1 MRISSPSNEK
11 IKLVVQLQSKASA
24 RRKQKM
30 FVVEGIRMYE
40 EIPASDL
47 VYTYVS
53 ESYYNEVIKTG
64 KLSNKA
70 KDNLGL
76 KEYFIVADNVFKNMS
91 DTVTPQG
98 ILAVV
103 KQKEYTLEDIMS
115 TKTNGQALEN
125 NTTNNNGRA
134 FIVLESIQDPGN
146 LGTIVRTAEG
156 AGVSG
161 IIMNKETVDIYNSK
175 VIRSTM
181 GSMYRVPFIVT
192 ENLEETINEL
202 KKNNITV
209 FAAHLK
215 GDEYYAKD
223 LYKGDVAFLIGNEGN
238 GLSDEIAKMADKYV
252 KIPMDGMVESLNAS
266 VAAAILMYEA
276 KRQRDC

>member
-11 IKLVVQLQSKASA
+11 IKLVTQLQSKASA

-40 EIPASDL
+40 EVPTSDL
-47 VYTYVS
+47 IATYVS
-53 ESYYNEVIKTG
+53 ETYYNEVIRAG
-64 KLSNKA
+64 KLSKAA
-70 KDNLGL
+70 KDNLAVR
-76 KEYFIVADNVFKNMS
+76 EYYIVADSVFKNMS

-98 ILAVV
+98 ILAIA
-103 KQKEYTLEDIMS
+103 KQKEYTLDDILSLSM
-115 TKTNGQALEN
+115 N
-125 NTTNNNGRA
+125 NQDTSNEQKSGRA
-134 FIVLESIQDPGN
+134 FIILESIQDPGN
-146 LGTIVRTAEG
+146 LGTILRTAEG

-181 GSMYRVPFIVT
+181 GSVYRVPFMVT
-192 ENLEETINEL
+192 DNLSETIDEL
-202 KKNNITV
+202 KKNNVTV

-215 GDEYYAKD
+215 GEEYYAKD

-252 KIPMDGMVESLNAS
+252 KIPMEGMVESLNAS

-276 KRQRDC
+276 KRQRDL

>member
-1 MRISSPSNEK
+1 MRISSPANEK
-11 IKLVVQLQSKASA
+11 IKLVTQLQSKASA

-40 EIPASDL
+40 EIPSSDL
-47 VYTYVS
+47 VATYVS
-53 ESYYNEVIKTG
+53 EKYYDETIKAG
-64 KLSNKA
+64 KLSKEA
-70 KDNLGL
+70 KTNLEL
-76 KEYFIVADNVFKNMS
+76 KEYYIVADSVFKNMS

-98 ILAVV
+98 ILAIV
-103 KQKEYTLEDIMS
+103 KQKEYSLTDMLKSNDDKKS
-115 TKTNGQALEN
+115 KV
-125 NTTNNNGRA
+125 
-134 FIVLESIQDPGN
+134 FIILESIQDPGN

-156 AGVSG
+156 AGVAG

-181 GSMYRVPFIVT
+181 GSMCRVPFIVT
-192 ENLEETINEL
+192 ENLSETIDEL
-202 KKNNITV
+202 KKNNVTV

-215 GDEYYAKD
+215 GEEYYAKD
-223 LYKGDVAFLIGNEGN
+223 LYKGSVAFLIGNEGN
-238 GLSDEIAKMADKYV
+238 GLSDEIAKMADKYI
-252 KIPMDGMVESLNAS
+252 KIPMEGMVESLNAS

>member
-11 IKLVVQLQSKASA
+11 IKLVTQLQSKASA

-40 EIPASDL
+40 EIPTSDL
-47 VYTYVS
+47 IATYVS
-53 ESYYNEVIKTG
+53 ETYYNEVIRAG
-64 KLSNKA
+64 KLSKAA
-70 KDNLGL
+70 KDNLAVR
-76 KEYFIVADNVFKNMS
+76 EYYIVADSVFKNMS

-98 ILAVV
+98 ILAIA
-103 KQKEYTLEDIMS
+103 KQKEYTLDDILSLSM
-115 TKTNGQALEN
+115 N
-125 NTTNNNGRA
+125 NQDTSNEQKSGRA
-134 FIVLESIQDPGN
+134 FIILESIQDPGN
-146 LGTIVRTAEG
+146 LGTILRTAEG

-181 GSMYRVPFIVT
+181 GSVYRVPFMVT
-192 ENLEETINEL
+192 DNLSETIDEL
-202 KKNNITV
+202 KKNNVTV

-215 GDEYYAKD
+215 GEEYYAKD

-252 KIPMDGMVESLNAS
+252 KIPMEGMVESLNAS

-276 KRQRDC
+276 KRQRDL

>member
-1 MRISSPSNEK
+1 MRISSPANEK
-11 IKLVVQLQSKASA
+11 IKLVTQLQSKASA

-40 EIPASDL
+40 EIPASEL
-47 VYTYVS
+47 VATYVS
-53 ESYYNEVIKTG
+53 EKYYDETIKAG
-64 KLSNKA
+64 KLSKEAKA
-70 KDNLGL
+70 NLSL
-76 KEYFIVADNVFKNMS
+76 RDYYIVADSVFKNMS

-98 ILAVV
+98 ILAIV
-103 KQKEYTLEDIMS
+103 KQKEYNLSDML
-115 TKTNGQALEN
+115 KTNN
-125 NTTNNNGRA
+125 DNKSKV
-134 FIVLESIQDPGN
+134 FMVLESIQDPGN

-156 AGVSG
+156 AGVAG

-192 ENLEETINEL
+192 EDLAETINEL
-202 KKNNITV
+202 KKNNVTI

-238 GLSDEIAKMADKYV
+238 GLSYDIAKKADKYI

-276 KRQRDC
+276 KRQRSCN

>member
-11 IKLVVQLQSKASA
+11 IKLVVQLQSKASV

-70 KDNLGL
+70 KDNLAL

-115 TKTNGQALEN
+115 TKTNDQALEN
-125 NTTNNNGRA
+125 TTTNNNGRA

-238 GLSDEIAKMADKYV
+238 GLSDDIAKMADKYV
-252 KIPMDGMVESLNAS
+252 KIPMEGMVESLNAS

>member
-1 MRISSPSNEK
+1 MRISSPANEK
-11 IKLVVQLQSKASA
+11 IKLVSQLQSKASA

-40 EIPASDL
+40 EIPASEL
-47 VYTYVS
+47 VATYVS
-53 ESYYNEVIKTG
+53 EKYYDETIKAG
-64 KLSNKA
+64 KLSKEAKA
-70 KDNLGL
+70 NLSIRD
-76 KEYFIVADNVFKNMS
+76 YYIVADSVFKNMS

-98 ILAVV
+98 ILAIV
-103 KQKEYTLEDIMS
+103 KQKEYSLEDII
-115 TKTNGQALEN
+115 
-125 NTTNNNGRA
+125 NNGKDKV

-156 AGVSG
+156 AGVAG

-181 GSMYRVPFIVT
+181 GSVYRVPFMVT
-192 ENLEETINEL
+192 ENLSETIDEL
-202 KKNNITV
+202 KKNKVTV

-215 GDEYYAKD
+215 GDEYYAQN
-223 LYKGDVAFLIGNEGN
+223 LYEGSVAFLIGNEGN
-238 GLSDEIAKMADKYV
+238 GLSDEIAKKADKYV

-266 VAAAILMYEA
+266 VAAAVLMYEA
-276 KRQRDC
+276 KRQKA

>member
-11 IKLVVQLQSKASA
+11 IKLVIQLQSKASA

-40 EIPASDL
+40 EIPAEEL
-47 VYTYVS
+47 VATYVS
-53 ESYYNEVIKTG
+53 ENFYNEVIKEK
-64 KLSNKA
+64 KLSNEA
-70 KDNLGL
+70 KKNLSL
-76 KEYFIVADNVFKNMS
+76 QDYYIVPDSLFKNMS

-98 ILAVV
+98 ILAIVR
-103 KQKEYTLEDIMS
+103 QKEYTLEEIMS
-115 TKTNGQALEN
+115 LKNG
-125 NTTNNNGRA
+125 THV
-134 FIVLESIQDPGN
+134 FVILESIQDPGN

-181 GSMYRVPFIVT
+181 GSVYRVPFIVT
-192 ENLEETINEL
+192 ENLIETIETL
-202 KKNNITV
+202 KKHNVTV

-223 LYKGDVAFLIGNEGN
+223 LYKKNVAFLIGNEGN
-238 GLSDEIAKMADKYV
+238 GLSDDIANMADKYV
-252 KIPMDGMVESLNAS
+252 KIPMEGMVESLNAS
-266 VAAAILMYEA
+266 VAAAIFMYEA
-276 KRQRDC
+276 KRQRDA

>member
-1 MRISSPSNEK
+1 MRISSPANEK
-11 IKLVVQLQSKASA
+11 IKLVTQLQSKASA

-40 EIPASDL
+40 EIPASEL
-47 VYTYVS
+47 VATYVS
-53 ESYYNEVIKTG
+53 EKYYDETIKAG
-64 KLSNKA
+64 KLSKEAKA
-70 KDNLGL
+70 NLSIRD
-76 KEYFIVADNVFKNMS
+76 YYIVADSVFKNMS

-98 ILAVV
+98 ILAIV
-103 KQKEYTLEDIMS
+103 KQKEYSLEDII
-115 TKTNGQALEN
+115 
-125 NTTNNNGRA
+125 NNGKDKV

-156 AGVSG
+156 AGVAG

-181 GSMYRVPFIVT
+181 GSVYRVPFMVT
-192 ENLEETINEL
+192 ENLSETIEEL
-202 KKNNITV
+202 KKNNVTV

-215 GDEYYAKD
+215 GDEYYAQN
-223 LYKGDVAFLIGNEGN
+223 LYEGSVAFLIGNEGN
-238 GLSDEIAKMADKYV
+238 GLSDEIAKKADKYV

-266 VAAAILMYEA
+266 VAAAVLMYEA
-276 KRQRDC
+276 KRQKA

>member
-1 MRISSPSNEK
+1 MRISSPANEK
-11 IKLVVQLQSKASA
+11 IKLVTQLQSKASA

-40 EIPASDL
+40 EIPASEL
-47 VYTYVS
+47 VATYVS
-53 ESYYNEVIKTG
+53 EKYYDETIKAG
-64 KLSNKA
+64 KLSKEAKA
-70 KDNLGL
+70 NLSIRD
-76 KEYFIVADNVFKNMS
+76 YYIVADSVFKNMS

-98 ILAVV
+98 ILAIV
-103 KQKEYTLEDIMS
+103 KQKEYSLEDII
-115 TKTNGQALEN
+115 
-125 NTTNNNGRA
+125 NNGKDKV

-156 AGVSG
+156 AGVAG

-181 GSMYRVPFIVT
+181 GSVYRVPFMVT
-192 ENLEETINEL
+192 ENLSETIEEL
-202 KKNNITV
+202 KKNNVTV

-215 GDEYYAKD
+215 GDEYYAQN
-223 LYKGDVAFLIGNEGN
+223 LYEGSVAFLIGNEGN
-238 GLSDEIAKMADKYV
+238 GLSDEIAKKADKYV

-266 VAAAILMYEA
+266 VASAILMYEA
-276 KRQRDC
+276 KRQKAQ

>member
-1 MRISSPSNEK
+1 MRISSPANEK

-40 EIPASDL
+40 EIPREDL
-47 VYTYVS
+47 VATYVS
-53 ESYYNEVIKTG
+53 ENYYNEVIKAG
-64 KLSNKA
+64 KLSKEA
-70 KDNLGL
+70 KNNLNVRD
-76 KEYFIVADNVFKNMS
+76 YYIVADSVFKNMS

-98 ILAVV
+98 ILAIA
-103 KQKEYTLEDIMS
+103 KQKEYTLEEMLAMDAKEKS
-115 TKTNGQALEN
+115 DK
-125 NTTNNNGRA
+125 GRA
-134 FIVLESIQDPGN
+134 FIILESIQDPGN
-146 LGTIVRTAEG
+146 LGTILRTAEG

-181 GSMYRVPFIVT
+181 GSVYRVPFMVT
-192 ENLEETINEL
+192 ENLPETINEL
-202 KKNNITV
+202 KKNNVTV
-209 FAAHLK
+209 FAAHLR

-223 LYKGDVAFLIGNEGN
+223 LYKGSVAFLIGNEGN
-238 GLSDEIAKMADKYV
+238 GLSDDIAKMADKYV

-276 KRQRDC
+276 KRQRES

>member
-1 MRISSPSNEK
+1 
-11 IKLVVQLQSKASA
+11 
-24 RRKQKM
+24 M

-40 EIPASDL
+40 EIPKEDL
-47 VYTYVS
+47 VTTYVS
-53 ESYYNEVIKTG
+53 ENYYNEVIKAG
-64 KLSNKA
+64 KLSKEA
-70 KDNLGL
+70 KNNLNVRD
-76 KEYFIVADNVFKNMS
+76 YYIVADSVFKNMS

-98 ILAVV
+98 ILAIA
-103 KQKEYTLEDIMS
+103 KQKEYTLEEMLAMDAKEKS
-115 TKTNGQALEN
+115 DK
-125 NTTNNNGRA
+125 GRA
-134 FIVLESIQDPGN
+134 FIILESIQDPGN
-146 LGTIVRTAEG
+146 LGTIIRTAEG

-181 GSMYRVPFIVT
+181 GSVYRVPFMVT
-192 ENLEETINEL
+192 ENLPETINEL
-202 KKNNITV
+202 KKNNVTV

-223 LYKGDVAFLIGNEGN
+223 LYKGSVAFLIGNEGN
-238 GLSDEIAKMADKYV
+238 GLSDDIAKMADKYV

-276 KRQRDC
+276 KRQREF

>member
-1 MRISSPSNEK
+1 MRISSPANEK
-11 IKLVVQLQSKASA
+11 IKLVTQLQSKASA

-40 EIPASDL
+40 EIPASEL
-47 VYTYVS
+47 VATYVS
-53 ESYYNEVIKTG
+53 EKYYDETIKGG
-64 KLSNKA
+64 KLSKEAKA
-70 KDNLGL
+70 NLSIRD
-76 KEYFIVADNVFKNMS
+76 YYIVADSVFKNMS

-98 ILAVV
+98 ILAIV
-103 KQKEYTLEDIMS
+103 KQKEYSLEDII
-115 TKTNGQALEN
+115 
-125 NTTNNNGRA
+125 NNGKDKV

-156 AGVSG
+156 AGVAG

-181 GSMYRVPFIVT
+181 GSVYRVPFMVT
-192 ENLEETINEL
+192 ENLAETIEEL
-202 KKNNITV
+202 KKNKVTV

-215 GDEYYAKD
+215 GDEYYAKN
-223 LYKGDVAFLIGNEGN
+223 LYEGSVAFLIGNEGN

-276 KRQRDC
+276 KRQKA

>member
-1 MRISSPSNEK
+1 MRISSPANEK
-11 IKLVVQLQSKASA
+11 IKLVTQLQSKASA

-40 EIPASDL
+40 EIPASEL
-47 VYTYVS
+47 VATYVS
-53 ESYYNEVIKTG
+53 EKYYDETIKAG
-64 KLSNKA
+64 KLSKEAKA
-70 KDNLGL
+70 NLSIRD
-76 KEYFIVADNVFKNMS
+76 YYIVADSVFKNMS

-98 ILAVV
+98 ILAIV
-103 KQKEYTLEDIMS
+103 KQKEYSLEDII
-115 TKTNGQALEN
+115 
-125 NTTNNNGRA
+125 NNGKDKV

-156 AGVSG
+156 AGVAG

-181 GSMYRVPFIVT
+181 GSVYRVPFMVT
-192 ENLEETINEL
+192 ENLSETIDEL
-202 KKNNITV
+202 KKNKVTV

-215 GDEYYAKD
+215 GDEYYAQN
-223 LYKGDVAFLIGNEGN
+223 LYEGSVAFLIGNEGN
-238 GLSDEIAKMADKYV
+238 GLSDEIAKKADKYV

-266 VAAAILMYEA
+266 VAAAVLMYEA
-276 KRQRDC
+276 KRQKA

>member
-47 VYTYVS
+47 VSTYVS

-70 KDNLGL
+70 KDNLAL

-125 NTTNNNGRA
+125 TTTNNNGRA

>member
-11 IKLVVQLQSKASA
+11 IKLVVQLQSKASV

-70 KDNLGL
+70 KENLVL

-115 TKTNGQALEN
+115 TKTNDQALEN
-125 NTTNNNGRA
+125 TTTNNNGRA

-181 GSMYRVPFIVT
+181 GSM
-192 ENLEETINEL
+192 
-202 KKNNITV
+202 
-209 FAAHLK
+209 
-215 GDEYYAKD
+215 
-223 LYKGDVAFLIGNEGN
+223 FLIYLRYLIYLIERTPR
-238 GLSDEIAKMADKYV
+238 LLRRARV
-252 KIPMDGMVESLNAS
+252 L
-266 VAAAILMYEA
+266 
-276 KRQRDC
+276 

>member
-1 MRISSPSNEK
+1 MRISSPANEK
-11 IKLVVQLQSKASA
+11 IKLVTQLQSKASA

-40 EIPASDL
+40 EIPASEL
-47 VYTYVS
+47 VATYVS
-53 ESYYNEVIKTG
+53 EKYYDETIKAG
-64 KLSNKA
+64 KLSKEAKA
-70 KDNLGL
+70 NLSL
-76 KEYFIVADNVFKNMS
+76 RDYYIVADSVFKNMS

-98 ILAVV
+98 ILAIV
-103 KQKEYTLEDIMS
+103 KQKEYTLSDMLDKDE
-115 TKTNGQALEN
+115 TNQGKV
-125 NTTNNNGRA
+125 
-134 FIVLESIQDPGN
+134 FMVLESIQDPGN

-156 AGVSG
+156 AGVAG

-181 GSMYRVPFIVT
+181 GSVYRVPFMVT
-192 ENLEETINEL
+192 ENLAETIEEL
-202 KKNNITV
+202 KKNKVTV

-215 GDEYYAKD
+215 GDEYYAKN
-223 LYKGDVAFLIGNEGN
+223 LYEGSVAFLIGNEGN

-276 KRQRDC
+276 KRQKA

>member
-1 MRISSPSNEK
+1 MRISSPANEK
-11 IKLVVQLQSKASA
+11 IKLVTQLQSKASA

-40 EIPASDL
+40 EIPASEL
-47 VYTYVS
+47 VATYVS
-53 ESYYNEVIKTG
+53 EKYYDETIKAG
-64 KLSNKA
+64 KLSKEAKA
-70 KDNLGL
+70 NLSIRD
-76 KEYFIVADNVFKNMS
+76 YYIVADSVFKNMS

-98 ILAVV
+98 ILAIV
-103 KQKEYTLEDIMS
+103 KQKEYSLEDII
-115 TKTNGQALEN
+115 
-125 NTTNNNGRA
+125 NNGKDKV

-156 AGVSG
+156 AGVAG

-181 GSMYRVPFIVT
+181 GSVYRVPFMVT
-192 ENLEETINEL
+192 ENLAETIEEL
-202 KKNNITV
+202 KKNKVTV

-215 GDEYYAKD
+215 GDEYYAKN
-223 LYKGDVAFLIGNEGN
+223 LYEGSVAFLIGNEGN

-276 KRQRDC
+276 KRQKA